1 LTPED
6 PGPTF
11 GDVHDA
17 RLYGHLRPP
26 VRVDPP
32 SPKEP
37 AMESFQNLFTQTQQ
51 KALAEATQLAEKISS
66 TWKETWESQRQAFS
80 QATAQLSQSVKIPQP
95 EGLEAFVTATL
106 ARAQT
111 QLEETSKLMTATL
124 SWVSELQSGLVKQAV
139 EALKTGAETFKKP
152 AA

>member
-1 LTPED
+1 
-6 PGPTF
+6 
-11 GDVHDA
+11 
-17 RLYGHLRPP
+17 
-26 VRVDPP
+26 
-32 SPKEP
+32 
-37 AMESFQNLFTQTQQ
+37 MESFQNLFTQTQQ